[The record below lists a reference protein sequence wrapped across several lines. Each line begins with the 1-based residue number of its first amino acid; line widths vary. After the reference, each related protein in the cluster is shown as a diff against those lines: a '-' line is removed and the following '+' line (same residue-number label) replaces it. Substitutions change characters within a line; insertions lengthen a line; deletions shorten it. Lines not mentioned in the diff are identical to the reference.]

1 MIWVAGRSPTLVSQN
16 LKTTTLTYLAIESSG
31 DPPEVQKIEAESQQL
46 QTPGVELGAPTLL
59 QLPIQKG
66 NVGSDPADAF

>member
-1 MIWVAGRSPTLVSQN
+1 MT
-16 LKTTTLTYLAIESSG
+16 IESSG

-59 QLPIQKG
+59 ELPIQKG